1 MNDGIRLFFEF
12 TVKKTHLYI
21 LSGTGNTFR
30 VGCRLHEMFEEAG
43 IGTTLEMIEDA
54 DPENR
59 IDSASDPMVGLLF
72 PTHGF
77 MPPWSMIKFI
87 LRFPRKPGVRA
98 FCAATRG
105 SLVIGPLQIPGAAG
119 FATFFAALVLLLK
132 GYRIKGVFSVDMPSN
147 MINLHWGLHEKNTS
161 RIIRKTDFRIQ
172 RLFVRLLK
180 GDRIFFTRN
189 NLWELGWTV
198 LILWLVPIFPL
209 LYLLY
214 GKLFMAKL
222 MYSDNRCVGCGL
234 CAKSCPNHAIEMK
247 KVGDRSYP
255 FWTFHCENCL
265 RCMGYCNRK
274 AVEAG
279 HSWAVGLFYITSVP
293 VIFWI
298 TLWLSET
305 FPIIPVPE
313 DYWIRVLLDYIYIFP
328 AVIISYRLFWYLIR
342 WKPLNTLFSYTTLT
356 RFFRRYHEPDTKLK
370 HLTLKST
377 RKKAVGK
384 APLPGKELTETEN
397 TA

>member
-1 MNDGIRLFFEF
+1 MRDEGDAIFNEM
-12 TVKKTHLYI
+12 TEKSTHLYV

-30 VGCRLHEMFEEAG
+30 VGCRLQEMFEEGGKPA
-43 IGTTLEMIEDA
+43 TLEMIEDA
-54 DPENR
+54 DPENQ
-59 IDSASDPMVGLLF
+59 IDSSSDPMIGLLF

-87 LRFPRKPGVRA
+87 LRFPRKSGVRA

-105 SLVIGPLQIPGAAG
+105 SLIIGPLQIPGAAG

-132 GYRIKGVFSVDMPSN
+132 GFRVKGVFSVDMPSN
-147 MINLHWGLHEKNTS
+147 MINLHWGLHEKNVKK
-161 RIIRKTDFRIQ
+161 IIRKTDT
-172 RLFVRLLK
+172 RLQQYFDRLVK
-180 GDRIFFTRN
+180 GERIFFSRN
-189 NLWELGWTV
+189 NLWELCWTV

-234 CAKSCPNHAIEMK
+234 CAKSCPNQAIQMK
-247 KVGDRSYP
+247 KVGSRSYP

-265 RCMGYCNRK
+265 RCMGYCNHK

-279 HSWAVGLFYITSVP
+279 HSWAVVLFYITSVP
-293 VIFWI
+293 VVFWI
-298 TLWLSET
+298 SLWLSRT
-305 FPIIPVPE
+305 FAVIPMVE
-313 DYWIRVLLDYIYIFP
+313 NYWLRVLLDYLYIFP

-356 RFFRRYHEPDTKLK
+356 RFFRRYHEPNTRLK
-370 HLTLKST
+370 HLALKSI
-377 RKKAVGK
+377 RKKQAGK
-384 APLPGKELTETEN
+384 SPVPEKNDGG
-397 TA
+397 